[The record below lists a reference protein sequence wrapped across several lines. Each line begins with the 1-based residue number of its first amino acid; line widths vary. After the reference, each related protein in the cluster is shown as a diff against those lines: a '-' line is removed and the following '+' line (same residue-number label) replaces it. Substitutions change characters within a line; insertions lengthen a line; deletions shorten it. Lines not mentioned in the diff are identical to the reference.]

1 MEIRE
6 RIAYILKHEKLSASL
21 FADRIGVQRSSISH
35 VLSGRNKPSL
45 DYLQKILQN
54 FSSYNAEW
62 LVMGIG
68 EPIKG
73 LIKPKQNLFTATEP
87 NSSGKSETTDIISK
101 NVNKPI
107 QDSSESRLVEP
118 ETIPTPTT
126 IPIEVTMDKKAIDK
140 IIVLYKDGSFKAYS
154 SE

>member
-6 RIAYILKHEKLSASL
+6 RIAYILKHEKISASL
-21 FADRIGVQRSSISH
+21 FADKIGVQRSSISH

-54 FSSYNAEW
+54 FSLYNAEW

-73 LIKPKQNLFTATEP
+73 HIEPKQDLFSPSATKQLDNPIATNVNTNRDDNTVQTANAASIEEP
-87 NSSGKSETTDIISK
+87 NPLANIDVPIIANSL
-101 NVNKPI
+101 NK
-107 QDSSESRLVEP
+107 
-118 ETIPTPTT
+118 T
-126 IPIEVTMDKKAIDK
+126 IDK
-140 IIVLYKDGSFKAYS
+140 IVILYTDGTFKAYNQ
-154 SE
+154 